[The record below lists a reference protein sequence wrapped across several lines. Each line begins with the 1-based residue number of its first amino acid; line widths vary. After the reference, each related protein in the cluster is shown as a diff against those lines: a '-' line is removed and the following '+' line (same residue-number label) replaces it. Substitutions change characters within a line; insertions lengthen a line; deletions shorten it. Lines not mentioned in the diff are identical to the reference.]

1 MKYVL
6 IIMVL
11 FTSTCSYCI
20 NNNANDKEI
29 ILYLNG
35 YPINNT

>member
-29 ILYLNG
+29 ILMNVRMF
-35 YPINNT
+35 PN